1 MAETEAGLL
10 RRFTGSGDA
19 EAFAEIIR
27 RHAGLVYG
35 AALRILA
42 DVDRAS
48 DVAQETFLQL
58 TKDAGSVTGSLPG
71 WLHRVATHKA
81 IDQMRREA
89 SRRHR
94 EKEYVAREER
104 PREVAEWKEISP
116 YVDIGLRELAP
127 EFRDVLI
134 LHFLEGRT
142 TREIAAAQNTSQ
154 ATVSR
159 RIGSGVE
166 QLRAKLRRR
175 GVLVAIGALS
185 ALLGDN
191 AVQAAPLPLLT
202 ELGKMAMVGGA
213 AAGTAGAGSGL
224 HTVASSVLTAI
235 KTKAMAV
242 AAVAVIGAGSAV
254 TYHEMK
260 KSSSG
265 PAVSLPAGFAI
276 ASPGRSAAGSPTEV
290 QSRPAPPS
298 NLPQAE
304 TQWDPPAV
312 AAQNLTGSLG
322 GETPAAELTIMHPTR
337 GETESAPKG
346 TGGSG
351 GMMMGGMD
359 GMATAGSP
367 APQEDT
373 AKPQAD
379 QTGGSYSYDH
389 PSGGRDPNRPADPNY
404 RDPNSPA
411 TP

>member
-1 MAETEAGLL
+1 MVETEAVLL
-10 RRFTGSGDA
+10 KRFMGSGDA

-27 RHAGLVYG
+27 RHAGVVYG

-81 IDQMRREA
+81 IDQRRRDA

-94 EKEYVAREER
+94 EREYVAGEKR
-104 PREVAEWKEISP
+104 PGEPVEWKEISP
-116 YVDIGLRELAP
+116 YVDVGLRELDL
-127 EFRDVLI
+127 ELRDILI

-142 TREIAAAQNTSQ
+142 TREIAAAQGTSQ

-175 GVLVAIGALS
+175 GIIVAVGALS

-202 ELGKMAMVGGA
+202 ELGKMAIVGGA
-213 AAGTAGAGSGL
+213 AAGGTASAGSSL
-224 HTVASSVLTAI
+224 YTIATSVVTTV
-235 KTKAMAV
+235 KAKAVAV

-254 TYHEMK
+254 TYHELT
-260 KSSSG
+260 KSSSEPAVIA
-265 PAVSLPAGFAI
+265 PAVSAT
-276 ASPGRSAAGSPTEV
+276 ASSGRDTAGSTTAF

-298 NLPQAE
+298 SLPQAE
-304 TQWDPPAV
+304 TQWDPPTAV
-312 AAQNLTGSLG
+312 TQVLTNTPD
-322 GETPAAELTIMHPTR
+322 GETPVAQQPVMDLTHDEREAARTAV
-337 GETESAPKG
+337 GYGG
-346 TGGSG
+346 TGGFG
-351 GMMMGGMD
+351 GMVG
-359 GMATAGSP
+359 ASAP
-367 APQEDT
+367 PQEDT
-373 AKPQAD
+373 QERQAGPVGGFYD
-379 QTGGSYSYDH
+379 YARPGGGSDTIS
-389 PSGGRDPNRPADPNY
+389 PSDPNY
-404 RDPNSPA
+404 RDPNDPGK
-411 TP
+411 P